1 MGGPSPERRS
11 QQRRHL
17 ATNGSN
23 PVIATVGI
31 LPRAALVSDLSDE
44 GLGLLTTFAPPLG
57 AILPVWL
64 PAPPGQPSHFLLA
77 TVVHVQSPSPDNLF
91 QVGITCHDD
100 AGRAILRE
108 LLARLPEDEGHA

>member
-1 MGGPSPERRS
+1 MSGSSPERRS
-11 QQRRHL
+11 NRRRRL

-31 LPRAALVSDLSDE
+31 LPRAALVSDIGDE

-57 AILPVWL
+57 AILPLWL
-64 PAPPGQPSHFLLA
+64 PAPPGQPSHFLLG
-77 TVVHVQSPSPDNLF
+77 TVVHVQFPSPDNLF

-100 AGRAILRE
+100 AARAILRE
-108 LLARLPEDEGHA
+108 VLARLPEDEGHA